1 MHVIGLVFIAIIAGI
16 AGIGALWSYGPVLA
30 ILCALFVDSLAIVCT
45 PLVASSVTALCAVL
59 MTFRRPRRHGLPV
72 AAAHYQ

>member
-30 ILCALFVDSLAIVCT
+30 ILCT

-72 AAAHYQ
+72 AAAHHQ